1 MIKKETKESIERICK
16 VFIASLPGS
25 SGLEDS
31 ITLKNF
37 LDSTFM
43 ELTERMYAY
52 RICHDII
59 KEQVKQNEGVEDN
72 SNQRESGER

>member
-16 VFIASLPGS
+16 VFIASLSGS

-31 ITLKNF
+31 ITLRNF
-37 LDSTFM
+37 LNSTFM

-52 RICHDII
+52 RICHNII
-59 KEQVKQNEGVEDN
+59 KERIKQNEEVEDN
-72 SNQRESGER
+72 NNQR